1 MYRFWKGPKCKWGN
15 SSTFR
20 NRHLICRERCCVFRK
35 FTLQS
40 IYRFRSYFR
49 SSFLIWG
56 NHGLAPLLPLFVS
69 RFLELWC
76 GLVGDLQSARLVN
89 NVNVNWNFGTLAM
102 EWVKVVVPMFFSL
115 APHWPRTV
123 RWDKCRIYI
132 SLSTCGLGMCSF
144 NKNKDSS
151 GNNEKR
157 HIQSQRCS
165 SVFGKLLV
173 GYTLSSSGPQH
184 TSE

>member
-1 MYRFWKGPKCKWGN
+1 MSG
-15 SSTFR
+15 T
-20 NRHLICRERCCVFRK
+20 LLCVSK
-35 FTLQS
+35 
-40 IYRFRSYFR
+40 IYIAVYRFRSYFR

-56 NHGLAPLLPLFVS
+56 NHDLAPLLPLFVS

-89 NVNVNWNFGTLAM
+89 NVNVNWKFGTLAM